1 MAGLL
6 IDKLYCPSEVVISDM
21 ESHMAHIQHNI
32 GLNSGI
38 RSLGSPFSSV
48 AFVLN

>member
-6 IDKLYCPSEVVISDM
+6 IDKLYHPAEIVISDM

-32 GLNSGI
+32 DLNSGI
-38 RSLGSPFSSV
+38 TS
-48 AFVLN
+48 

>member
-6 IDKLYCPSEVVISDM
+6 VDKLYQPSEIVISDM

-32 GLNSGI
+32 CLNSGI
-38 RSLGSPFSSV
+38 TK
-48 AFVLN
+48 AD